1 MRKQKH
7 MIKKYILKI
16 LLTLTIGFSGYIC
29 FVSSEKVTV
38 QKETQVS
45 KTFKKTTTTEDDG
58 QRKFLENIG
67 LFLLVI
73 AAWQWRNEIGFDS
86 FGFIAKQPDVNP
98 TDPSDRDND
107 EGDTPPERTP
117 PIDPDSVTESEGD
130 ELEKF
135 KRNEKLSAILELMRE
150 NPNSITNVTILSNQL
165 GLSRPTTERYL
176 FELMQKKIV
185 RKDTYPGSKNSV
197 YSLNNSLD
205 NLAVDYFIKNNL
217 KTEEIFGDYRFVRL
231 KSRYEIDALI
241 KTSKTNYV
249 IETKF
254 LRHISTSILNT
265 GIQQLLRIE
274 EEINLEPISLVL
286 LIVGSL
292 DSIQE
297 VELEKLNVKE
307 NLKIYLIDKDKITT
321 NI

>member
-1 MRKQKH
+1 

-16 LLTLTIGFSGYIC
+16 LLTLALGFSGYLC
-29 FVSSEKVTV
+29 FVSSEKVV
-38 QKETQVS
+38 IQKEVQVS

-58 QRKFLENIG
+58 LKNFLEYIG

-73 AAWQWRNEIGFDS
+73 AAWQWKKEIGFDS
-86 FGFIAKQPDVNP
+86 FGFISKQPDVNP

-117 PIDPDSVTESEGD
+117 IVAPSLAIESEDD
-130 ELEKF
+130 EFKEF
-135 KRNEKLSAILELMRE
+135 KRNENLSAILELMRK
-150 NPNSITNVTILSNQL
+150 NPNSLTNVTILSNKL
-165 GLSRPTTERYL
+165 GLSRTTIERYL
-176 FELMQKKIV
+176 FELMKKKLV
-185 RKDTYPGSKNSV
+185 RKDTYPGSRNSV
-197 YSLNNSLD
+197 FSLNNSLD
-205 NLAVDYFIKNNL
+205 NLAIDYFIQNNL
-217 KTEEIFGDYRFVRL
+217 KLEEVLGDYRFVRL

-249 IETKF
+249 VETKF
-254 LRHISTSILNT
+254 LRKISISVLNK

-292 DSIQE
+292 DSIHK
-297 VELEKLNVKE
+297 VDLERLSIKD
-307 NLKIYLIDKDKITT
+307 NLKIYLIDKNKITT
-321 NI
+321 PNNV